1 MFELFLAILVAVSI
15 GMWMLAISSALTSN
29 KSSKNGSGVM
39 VKFLCNSIV
48 TLILLGIATAI
59 MLLLKVSG
67 IEVAL

>member
-15 GMWMLAISSALTSN
+15 GMWMLAISSALIPN

-48 TLILLGIATAI
+48 TLILLGVATAI